1 MVTDRLQARAA
12 TIPQYPG
19 SKMVRRMDGSAHVLV
34 VDDEPIVRDVV
45 SRYLVRSGFSV
56 GSAADGEAAL
66 EAFEQEA
73 PDLVLLDLMLPRI
86 DGIEVFRRM
95 RSRATTPV
103 IMLTA
108 KGTESDRIA
117 GLELGADDYVA
128 KPFSPREIVARVR
141 AVLRRAAADGGVPAG
156 DEPLDLDGLRIDPR
170 SREVILRGDPVSLT
184 PKEFDVLY
192 LMASQ
197 PRTVF
202 SRLRLLEE
210 VWDIAFEGDPSTVTV
225 HIRRIREKIEADPSR
240 PRHLVT
246 VWGAGYRF
254 EP

>member
-1 MVTDRLQARAA
+1 
-12 TIPQYPG
+12 
-19 SKMVRRMDGSAHVLV
+19 MVRRMDGPAHVLV

-95 RSRATTPV
+95 RSRAATPV

-170 SREVILRGDPVSLT
+170 SREVILHGEPVSLT

>member
-1 MVTDRLQARAA
+1 
-12 TIPQYPG
+12 
-19 SKMVRRMDGSAHVLV
+19 MDGSAHVLV
-34 VDDEPIVRDVV
+34 VDDEPIVRDVL
-45 SRYLVRSGFSV
+45 SRYLLRSGFSV

-66 EAFEQEA
+66 EAIDQEP
-73 PDLVLLDLMLPRI
+73 PDLVLLDLMLPRL
-86 DGIEVFRRM
+86 DGIEVFHRIRT
-95 RSRATTPV
+95 RSDTPV

-108 KGTESDRIA
+108 KGAESDRIA
-117 GLELGADDYVA
+117 GLELGADDYVT

-141 AVLRRAAADGGVPAG
+141 AVLRRGIAG
-156 DEPLDLDGLRIDPR
+156 DADSAEDELLQHGNLRIDPR
-170 SREVILRGDPVSLT
+170 SREVTLAGEAVSLT

-197 PRTVF
+197 PRLVF
-202 SRLRLLEE
+202 SRLQLLEE

-225 HIRRIREKIEADPSR
+225 HIRRLREKIERDPSR
-240 PRHLVT
+240 PRRLVT